1 MFHYTVDGKADSEF
15 VLPGTSI
22 KVVAVQGL
30 NGTNKIYASRL
41 SNLFIGTDL
50 LNEEE
55 RFEIFY
61 AKEADQVRF
70 VSEFK
75 MGVNFAFPGEIVKF
89 VV

>member
-1 MFHYTVDGKADSEF
+1 MFNYAFDGKTDSEF
-15 VLPGTSI
+15 LLPGTTI

-30 NGTNKIYASRL
+30 NGTNKVYALRL